1 VDGTYSG
8 TINWGDG
15 NTSANTYSN
24 STHTYNS
31 PGDYTVTITGTINDW
46 SFYDGV
52 TSRGTPLGIIS
63 VTQWGTLLLDKTGG
77 FYNCEN
83 LTLTSVV
90 DVPNINNNG
99 GFLLFN
105 NCLSITTIN
114 RIGEWDVSNVI
125 SMTGM
130 FFNCT
135 SFNDNMFRWDVS
147 NVTDMGNMFVN
158 TLFNNDVSRWNVS
171 NVVNMGFM
179 FFGNSVFNQ
188 DISGWDVS
196 NVNNMSGMFADS
208 ISFNQNIGGWN
219 VSNVTNMTFFLS
231 NAASFT
237 STNLDN
243 IYNGWSTLPSLQL
256 TVTFDAESICYNSS
270 AQAGRDILT
279 NTYGWIITDN
289 GICPTPTP
297 TPTSTPTPTVTQTN
311 TPTTTQTNT
320 PTTTVTPTKTT
331 TPTPTSTQLYFLLFE
346 DDSIATAENNDNI
359 EIDII

>member
-1 VDGTYSG
+1 MDGTYSG

-31 PGDYTVTITGTINDW
+31 PGDYTVTITGTIDDW
-46 SFYDGV
+46 GFYDGI
-52 TSRGTPLGIIS
+52 TSRGTPLSIIS

-77 FYNCEN
+77 FYGCAN

-90 DVPNINNNG
+90 DVPNIDNNG

-105 NCLSITTIN
+105 SCLSITTIN

-125 SMTGM
+125 AMNGM
-130 FFNCT
+130 FYNCT
-135 SFNDNMFRWDVS
+135 SFNGNMSRWNVS
-147 NVTDMGNMFVN
+147 NVTDMSNMFSN
-158 TLFNNDVSRWNVS
+158 TLFNNDVSEWNVS
-171 NVVNMGFM
+171 NVLSMNSM

-188 DISGWDVS
+188 DVSGWDVS
-196 NVNNMSGMFADS
+196 MVNDMTLMFANS

-243 IYNGWSTLPSLQL
+243 IYNGWSTLPSLQS

-311 TPTTTQTNT
+311 TPTTT
-320 PTTTVTPTKTT
+320 VTPTKTT